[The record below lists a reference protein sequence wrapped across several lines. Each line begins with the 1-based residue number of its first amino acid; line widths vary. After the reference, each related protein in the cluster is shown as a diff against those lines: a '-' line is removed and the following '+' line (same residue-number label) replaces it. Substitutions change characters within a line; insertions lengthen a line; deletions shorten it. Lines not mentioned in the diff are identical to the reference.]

1 MDRKRKVYA
10 PISQTSEAGV
20 AQTPVEGYIGVNQ
33 TIYPSVDTGVIDEN
47 GIWKGVKSDDNEFRI
62 LGTDEQVANGG
73 EVLAP
78 GGNEPFINM
87 TGFSDLFIAVKV
99 SNGGNYAFEAVMGP
113 DTEPFANLT
122 PVNAAA
128 ALLGAYTNVNQP
140 NDFETLFSDTAQA
153 LSSNVWEIY
162 LIQGL
167 LRSQK
172 NMQFKITNNS
182 GGNSDIQFS
191 YMRLV

>member
-10 PISQTSEAGV
+10 PFSQTSEAGV

-182 GGNSDIQFS
+182 GGNSDIQFA

>member
-1 MDRKRKVYA
+1 
-10 PISQTSEAGV
+10 
-20 AQTPVEGYIGVNQ
+20 
-33 TIYPSVDTGVIDEN
+33 
-47 GIWKGVKSDDNEFRI
+47 
-62 LGTDEQVANGG
+62 
-73 EVLAP
+73 
-78 GGNEPFINM
+78 
-87 TGFSDLFIAVKV
+87 
-99 SNGGNYAFEAVMGP
+99 MGP

-182 GGNSDIQFS
+182 GGNSDIQFA